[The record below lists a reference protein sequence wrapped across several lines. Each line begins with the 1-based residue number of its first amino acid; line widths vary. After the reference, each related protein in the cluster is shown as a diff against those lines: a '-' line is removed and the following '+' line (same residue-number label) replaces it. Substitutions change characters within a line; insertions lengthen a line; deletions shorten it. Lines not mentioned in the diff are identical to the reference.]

1 MTDKTQDARALVERP
16 AYLIRKRGS
25 YYRPNNQ
32 GYTTSVI
39 QAGRYTLAE
48 AQAITCPN
56 GSDGPIDGMTYIDED
71 EKLGDEDWALYRAA
85 LDRAEKA
92 EAARDC
98 LAALHGEDMALCTQL
113 QHDAEDARAAGY
125 AQGVRHVADR
135 LRIMGDMGGQA
146 IALALPQADAPAQ
159 ENSHD

>member
-1 MTDKTQDARALVERP
+1 MTDTQDARALVDLMK
-16 AYLIRKRGS
+16 AS
-25 YYRPNNQ
+25 
-32 GYTTSVI
+32 TTI
-39 QAGRYTLAE
+39 QEL
-48 AQAITCPN
+48 
-56 GSDGPIDGMTYIDED
+56 ED
-71 EKLGDEDWALYRAA
+71 RAMDISHALRAA
-85 LDRAEKA
+85 LDRADNA
-92 EAARDC
+92 EAERDC